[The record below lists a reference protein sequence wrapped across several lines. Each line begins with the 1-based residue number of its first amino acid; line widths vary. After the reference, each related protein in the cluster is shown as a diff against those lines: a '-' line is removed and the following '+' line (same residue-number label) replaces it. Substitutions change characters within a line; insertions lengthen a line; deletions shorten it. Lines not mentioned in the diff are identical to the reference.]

1 VIEVRVMSVST
12 FIDRLRRP
20 LARFRADRSG
30 MSAVEFAM
38 LLPLMM
44 TLYLGS
50 AEISQGISI
59 DRKVTLTARALA
71 DLASQ
76 PTSITNA
83 DMTNILNAAASIV
96 APYPV
101 SKLTATVSEIKIDSN
116 GKATV
121 TWSDTLNGTARSVG
135 QVVTLPSA
143 LAVPNTALILGEVQ
157 YSYTPAIGYVV
168 TGTLTLKDQMYMRP
182 RQAAEVQRTTS

>member
-1 VIEVRVMSVST
+1 MNAST
-12 FIDRLRRP
+12 FVHRLRRH
-20 LARFRADRSG
+20 LARFSEDRRG

-76 PTSITNA
+76 PTNITNA
-83 DMTNILNAAASIV
+83 DMTNILNAASAII
-96 APYPV
+96 APYSV
-101 SKLTATVSEIKIDSN
+101 SKLKATVSELSIDSN

-121 TWSDTLNGTARSVG
+121 VWSDTYQGTARSVG
-135 QVVTLPSA
+135 QVVTLPTA
-143 LAVPNTALILGEVQ
+143 LAVPNTSLIFGEVQ
-157 YSYTPAIGYVV
+157 YSYKPTIGYVV

-182 RQAAEVQRTTS
+182 RQANTVTRSTS